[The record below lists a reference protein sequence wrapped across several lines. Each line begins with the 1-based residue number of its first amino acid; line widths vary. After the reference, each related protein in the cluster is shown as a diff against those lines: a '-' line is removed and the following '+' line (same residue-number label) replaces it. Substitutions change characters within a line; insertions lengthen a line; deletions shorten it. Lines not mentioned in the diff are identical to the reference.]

1 MSDVMPIAV
10 WPNKPVLH
18 DMEML
23 KKAKANIKTDIKMI
37 PVDAVPGSPGRILA
51 LRESPPF
58 LCDHA
63 LVRNP
68 TVESLTAA
76 LSYCLGLNDDP
87 RATTVL
93 KVLKEAF
100 GEETREIANDSNAG

>member
-1 MSDVMPIAV
+1 MSDVIPIAI
-10 WPNKPVLH
+10 WPNKPVGKDL
-18 DMEML
+18 EML
-23 KKAKANIKTDIKMI
+23 KEAKASIKTDIKMI

-68 TVESLTAA
+68 SIESLTAA

-93 KVLKEAF
+93 KVLKEVF
-100 GEETREIANDSNAG
+100 GEGTREIV